1 MSGGGF
7 PYKQTEPY
15 YPWQIKSEGTIRD
28 LKKGVGK
35 NMVRASAPKQIWD
48 DALDFEAYV
57 ISSTSLDIYMLQGEV
72 SETVILG
79 GTSDIS
85 QFCDHLFYVWVM
97 FRKEPVQ

>member
-57 ISSTSLDIYMLQGEV
+57 ISSTSLDIYMLQGEYQR
-72 SETVILG
+72 L
-79 GTSDIS
+79 
-85 QFCDHLFYVWVM
+85 
-97 FRKEPVQ
+97 